1 MFYLVSQDS
10 TELVLIQSERLLMIE
25 ILLMFNLMAKNKE
38 RDGEK
43 LHRDAR
49 LYHIQQNIKKVRKR
63 RTMKQYNPFQG
74 VRWY

>member
-1 MFYLVSQDS
+1 
-10 TELVLIQSERLLMIE
+10 MIE

-43 LHRDAR
+43 LRREAK

-63 RTMKQYNPFQG
+63 RTMNEL
-74 VRWY
+74 V